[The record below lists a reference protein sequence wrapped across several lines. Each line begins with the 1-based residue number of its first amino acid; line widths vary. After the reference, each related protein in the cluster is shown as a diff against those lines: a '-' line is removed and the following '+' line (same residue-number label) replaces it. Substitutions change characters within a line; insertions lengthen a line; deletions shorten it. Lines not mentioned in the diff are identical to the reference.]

1 MFRKIQPI
9 VCAVLLV
16 SSVLTTAGCVPLLV
30 GAAAGAGGYAF
41 VRGAL
46 VKQFDVPANE
56 LHQAAIKA
64 IKSLD
69 LTVTYDKGDRLSAKV
84 RSEFADGK
92 DVKID
97 VVAVTE
103 ETSQVKIRVGVVGD
117 KLRSEMILSAIE
129 KYI

>member
-1 MFRKIQPI
+1 MFKKVQPMI
-9 VCAVLLV
+9 CAVLLI
-16 SSVLTTAGCVPLLV
+16 SLVLTTSGCFPLLV

-46 VKQFDVPANE
+46 VKQFDVSATD
-56 LHQAAIKA
+56 LHQAVVKA

-69 LTVTYDKGDRLSAKV
+69 LDIKYDKGDRLSAKV
-84 RSEFADGK
+84 RSEFSDGK
-92 DVKID
+92 DVKVD
-97 VVAVTE
+97 VVAITE